1 MKLKLK
7 MSMKILA
14 VINKYLILVTI
25 YLSSNDM
32 IIQINQL
39 LSK

>member
-14 VINKYLILVTI
+14 TIKNCLVLVIIQRSLNA
-25 YLSSNDM
+25 M
-32 IIQINQL
+32 IIQTNE
-39 LSK
+39 SFGK